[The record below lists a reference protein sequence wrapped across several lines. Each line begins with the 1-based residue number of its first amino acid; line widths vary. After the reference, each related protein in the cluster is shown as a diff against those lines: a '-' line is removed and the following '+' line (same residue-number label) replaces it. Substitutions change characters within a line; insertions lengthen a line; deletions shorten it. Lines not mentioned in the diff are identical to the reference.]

1 MMPTRNVVR
10 AVPPADGVVVLVTA
24 QSAGNSPSSS
34 CAGTTAA
41 GIGADGVDAAATLTS
56 LASKLTTASPYGKNG
71 ATGGESKDKTES
83 QIEDDRNQERVG
95 RDVEVVSESMSGGQ
109 LKSPRRE
116 DFPSVLEYLE
126 VKYVKRIMIEVD
138 AAGSGS
144 EQAAVK
150 SQKNEV
156 ETSESSDPMEDKSIT
171 GAHLLEKKTKVKN
184 VKEDNKANGPPHI
197 SSVIESVDASFRLEK
212 KKVKKVIAAKT
223 TKVPAPSPE
232 VTVPSAKSAAS
243 TTSSAPAAGKK
254 TAISTA
260 KESSAS
266 GTKDVAKSCIDDATD
281 VEHLPHLP
289 EQQNQNTT
297 ATTIVPTPQ
306 QCHQGHAQWPQCQPP
321 SYHPMMPFPFPPPP
335 FGMYP
340 PYPPPFGF
348 GFGMYPPFVPQAQ
361 LLQPMQGQYNVT
373 QPPPGYI
380 GMPPRVLARDAGKD
394 ELEREAKSEV
404 TGKCDDVAKSTS
416 DTSTSKLVQPPLPA
430 LPPIELSSL
439 GEAPVS
445 TDGFKVNTVQSTS
458 SEKHLPAHPA
468 VEYSFATQVP
478 LLATAAA
485 TDQSSLSDAQRF
497 RELLPS
503 SSSKKRELDSYLVPR
518 SEPLPSSSSKK
529 MTLDSSQILRVL

>member
-34 CAGTTAA
+34 CTGTTAA

-71 ATGGESKDKTES
+71 ATGGKSKDKTES

-109 LKSPRRE
+109 SKSPRRE

-126 VKYVKRIMIEVD
+126 VKYVKRILIEVD

-144 EQAAVK
+144 EQAAV

-156 ETSESSDPMEDKSIT
+156 ETSESSDPMEDESIT

-232 VTVPSAKSAAS
+232 VTLPSAKSAAS
-243 TTSSAPAAGKK
+243 TTSSAPASGKK

-260 KESSAS
+260 KKSSAS

-306 QCHQGHAQWPQCQPP
+306 QYHQGHAQCQPP

-348 GFGMYPPFVPQAQ
+348 GFGMYPPFAPQAQ

-416 DTSTSKLVQPPLPA
+416 NTSTSKLVQPPLPA

-445 TDGFKVNTVQSTS
+445 KDGFKVNTVQSTS